1 MAIGSLKLRYRG
13 IYYMLI
19 KDWMAKDVLTVD
31 ENTSLMRATRIMK
44 ENNIRKL
51 PVVSHGK
58 LIGII
63 TDRDVKDAS
72 PSKTTSLDIH
82 ELYYL
87 LSEMKVK
94 DVMSVKPITMKG
106 TDSLE
111 MAAMILL
118 ENKIS
123 GIPVVEESGHL
134 CGLLS
139 ETDVLKGFIHATGIK
154 DGAIQYVF
162 ELPDE
167 SGSVTDVVK
176 SIRDNDARIISILT
190 SYEDAEE
197 GNKQVA
203 IRVMLNDESHALE
216 LSKVLHKKFR
226 VILEAKDELENL
238 PLKTKG

>member
-1 MAIGSLKLRYRG
+1 
-13 IYYMLI
+13 MLI
-19 KDWMAKDVLTVD
+19 KDWMAKEVLTVD
-31 ENTSLMRATRIMK
+31 ENTSLMRATRVMK

-87 LSEMKVK
+87 LSEMKVN
-94 DVMSVKPITMKG
+94 DVMSTNPITMNK

-111 MAAMILL
+111 KAAMVML

-123 GIPVVEESGHL
+123 GIPVIDASGHL

-139 ETDVLKGFIHATGIK
+139 ETDVMKGFIHATGIK

-162 ELPDE
+162 ELPD
-167 SGSVTDVVK
+167 SPGSVTDVVK
-176 SIRDNDARIISILT
+176 TIRENEARIISILT
-190 SYEDAEE
+190 SYDDAAA
-197 GNKQVA
+197 GSKQVA
-203 IRVMLNDESHALE
+203 IRVMLDNETQAED
-216 LSKVLHKKFR
+216 LSVELHKHYT
-226 VILEAKDELENL
+226 VVLEAKDELNNL
-238 PLKTKG
+238 PMKE

>member
-1 MAIGSLKLRYRG
+1 
-13 IYYMLI
+13 MLI

-31 ENTSLMRATRIMK
+31 ENTSLMRATRVMK
-44 ENNIRKL
+44 ENSIRKL

-94 DVMSVKPITMKG
+94 EVMSGMPITMSG

-111 MAAMILL
+111 KAAMVLL

-123 GIPVVEESGHL
+123 GIPVVDDSGHL

-139 ETDVLKGFIHATGIK
+139 ESDVLKGFIHATGIK

-162 ELPDE
+162 ELPDKA
-167 SGSVTDVVK
+167 GSVTEVVK
-176 SIRDNDARIISILT
+176 CIRDNDASIISILT
-190 SYEDAEE
+190 SYEDADE

-203 IRVMLNDESHALE
+203 IRVMLNDESHDVK
-216 LSKVLHKKFR
+216 LSKALNAQFKIV
-226 VILEAKDELENL
+226 LEAKDELKNL
-238 PLKTKG
+238 PVKG

>member
-1 MAIGSLKLRYRG
+1 
-13 IYYMLI
+13 MLI
-19 KDWMAKDVLTVD
+19 KDWMAKEVLTVD
-31 ENTSLMRATRIMK
+31 ENTSLMRATRVMK

-87 LSEMKVK
+87 LSEMKVN
-94 DVMSVKPITMKG
+94 DVMSTNPITMKK

-111 MAAMILL
+111 KAAMVMLA
-118 ENKIS
+118 NKIS
-123 GIPVVEESGHL
+123 GIPVVDGSGHL

-139 ETDVLKGFIHATGIK
+139 ETDVMKGFIHVTGIK
-154 DGAIQYVF
+154 DGAVQYIF
-162 ELPDE
+162 ELPDAP
-167 SGSVTDVVK
+167 GSVTDVVQT
-176 SIRDNDARIISILT
+176 IRDNDARIISILT
-190 SYEDAEE
+190 SYEDAEV

-203 IRVMLNDESHALE
+203 IRVTLE
-216 LSKVLHKKFR
+216 NELDAKKLSKVLHEKYS
-226 VILEAKDELENL
+226 VVLEAKDDLNNL
-238 PLKTKG
+238 PTKR

>member
-1 MAIGSLKLRYRG
+1 
-13 IYYMLI
+13 MLI
-19 KDWMAKDVLTVD
+19 KDWMAKEVLTVD
-31 ENTSLMRATRIMK
+31 ENTSLMRATRVMK

-87 LSEMKVK
+87 LSEMKVN
-94 DVMSVKPITMKG
+94 DVMSTNPITMKKM
-106 TDSLE
+106 DSLE
-111 MAAMILL
+111 KAAMVML

-123 GIPVVEESGHL
+123 GIPVVDESGHL

-139 ETDVLKGFIHATGIK
+139 ETDVMKGFIHATGIK

-162 ELPDE
+162 NLPD
-167 SGSVTDVVK
+167 SPGSVTEVVK
-176 SIRDNDARIISILT
+176 TIRENEARIISILT
-190 SYEDAEE
+190 SYEDADEDS
-197 GNKQVA
+197 KQVA
-203 IRVMLNDESHALE
+203 IRVIPGIRRKPRLC
-216 LSKVLHKKFR
+216 
-226 VILEAKDELENL
+226 
-238 PLKTKG
+238 LKLCMKNFQSFLRQKTN